1 MFSPLYDQY
10 CKDHY
15 SDGHC
20 DQGCNSAECGWDGLD
35 CAEDVPQRLA
45 AGTLVLVVHVAPTEL
60 LNSSSSFL
68 RQLSALL
75 RTNVAIRR
83 DPTTDEP
90 LVFPY
95 YGNEHELSKHT
106 RAAQEWSAN
115 PTQLLQRATRSLS
128 GFLQHRLRRELDQME
143 IKG

>member
-1 MFSPLYDQY
+1 MYDQY

-45 AGTLVLVVHVAPTEL
+45 SGILVLVVHLPPSEL

-75 RTNVAIRR
+75 RTNVALKRHA
-83 DPTTDEP
+83 TTGEP
-90 LVFPY
+90 LVYPY
-95 YGNEHELSKHT
+95 YGTEHELSKHT
-106 RAAQEWSAN
+106 RTAHEWNTN
-115 PTQLLQRATRSLS
+115 PGHLLQRTARSLS
-128 GFLQHRLRRELDQME
+128 ALLKPRHRRELDNME